1 MNQVLSLQSKMYLLY
16 YLQYLFNIVSSVQKL
31 YRQENCDT
39 NDLHIR
45 LRRAEQQRRVNVVS
59 DALCPTQPPHY

>member
-31 YRQENCDT
+31 YRQKNCQT

-59 DALCPTQPPHY
+59 DALRPTHPPHY